1 MYQLVRV
8 LKDKPVIHRIAE
20 DVKLQIEGFKPLMP
34 IVKCLRTEAC
44 QNLFLL
50 GLRVSPLFQIVDP
63 PARCVVVLRG
73 CLSRCITSPSVFPYP
88 VKISILP
95 QGPVVCSLIIA
106 PLPRKQRSK
115 ANLHCANSSSHFS
128 LLRYMPYLSQ
138 TPLRCVTRFPIFLLS
153 GLFLQKLSGCQTTI
167 FSNQKQPSLLITD
180 FCSSKC
186 QWGWG
191 GGWGMGEGQTPHP
204 VFEQKN
210 VEPPHLVI

>member
-1 MYQLVRV
+1 MHASSYRGSFFPSAARPPPPGVTSAWRTMYQLVRV

-20 DVKLQIEGFKPLMP
+20 DVKIQIEGFKPLMP

-44 QNLFLL
+44 QNLFFL

-88 VKISILP
+88 GKISILP

-128 LLRYMPYLSQ
+128 LLRYMPYFSQ
-138 TPLRCVTRFPIFLLS
+138 TPLHCVTRFPIFPLS
-153 GLFLQKLSGCQTTI
+153 GLWCQS
-167 FSNQKQPSLLITD
+167 FRGAKQQFYPT
-180 FCSSKC
+180 KNN
-186 QWGWG
+186 
-191 GGWGMGEGQTPHP
+191 P
-204 VFEQKN
+204 VC
-210 VEPPHLVI
+210 